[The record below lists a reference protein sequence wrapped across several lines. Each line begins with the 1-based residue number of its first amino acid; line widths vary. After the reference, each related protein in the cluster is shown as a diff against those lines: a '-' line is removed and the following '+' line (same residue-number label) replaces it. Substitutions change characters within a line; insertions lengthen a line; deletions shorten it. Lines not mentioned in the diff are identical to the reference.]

1 MKITRS
7 KRFLNLATLCLALL
21 GTTLLTTQPVKAE
34 GVQYSLESDVSTD
47 SSEQS
52 SSTGQTGK
60 NAEEV
65 QQTDENAEDDNIKKE
80 YMTRVGL
87 DNLDDLEHPDYKDR
101 FQGYLNGYKEGLKGS
116 TRPEPKDI
124 QIPKGFE
131 GDTGEYKD
139 GYEEGFGEGRRKNYP
154 VRAFLEEVW
163 GFLTGIFH
171 EWFDGAGS
179 Q

>member
-1 MKITRS
+1 M
-7 KRFLNLATLCLALL
+7 
-21 GTTLLTTQPVKAE
+21 
-34 GVQYSLESDVSTD
+34 QYSLESDVSTD
-47 SSEQS
+47 SSEQL
-52 SSTGQTGK
+52 SSTGQTG
-60 NAEEV
+60 E
-65 QQTDENAEDDNIKKE
+65 DAEDDNIKKE

-131 GDTGEYKD
+131 GDAGEYKD

-171 EWFDGAGS
+171 EWFDGVGS